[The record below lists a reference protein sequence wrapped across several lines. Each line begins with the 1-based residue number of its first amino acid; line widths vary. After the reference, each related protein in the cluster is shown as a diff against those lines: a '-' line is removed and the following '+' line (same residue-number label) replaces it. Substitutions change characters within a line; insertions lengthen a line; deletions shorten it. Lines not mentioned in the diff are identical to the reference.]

1 MDVRLSPE
9 QQALRNSAAQLVDAL
24 APRSVADL
32 DESERTAKLDAAVES
47 VGWRELRTDDGDGQP
62 LATAVDTAQV
72 AEELARGLADTSFL
86 GPTLATELRRLA
98 GAPAAGSPETV
109 LLVPGLSGLARL
121 PGDRRSVSGG
131 ALPAGTAA
139 GQVAVDARG
148 CSSALVLTESP
159 AAVERGGKDS
169 ADARPAVYRLASVA
183 LPEPAVHVDLTRA
196 LAVAGGAAPI
206 LVDGQQWPL
215 TAEHLTRWSAF
226 ALAMTCADLVGTMYG
241 ALNVSCEYAKIRR
254 QYGSPIGAFQAIQHL
269 LADAF
274 AAAEGSRSVALHAAW
289 AADALPA
296 QEAQT
301 AAAVAKA
308 YCSRAARVVCETAI
322 QVHGGIGHTWECIA
336 HVYLRR
342 ALLSSQVLG
351 GESASVARVMAHYGI
366 AHHEIGGSDGLW

>member
-9 QQALRNSAAQLVDAL
+9 QQALRNSAAQLIDAL

-32 DESERTAKLDAAVES
+32 DDAERTAKLDAAVES
-47 VGWRELRTDDGDGQP
+47 VGWRELRADNGDGEA
-62 LATAVDTAQV
+62 LASAVDTALV

-86 GPTLATELRRLA
+86 GPTLAAELRRLA

-109 LLVPGLSGLARL
+109 LLVSGLSGLASLHGGRQS
-121 PGDRRSVSGG
+121 GVSDG
-131 ALPAGTAA
+131 AWEGSIAR

-148 CSSALVLTESP
+148 CSSALVLAGGEQGGDGPSSSQP
-159 AAVERGGKDS
+159 AA
-169 ADARPAVYRLASVA
+169 YQLASVA

-196 LAVAGGAAPI
+196 LAVAGEASPVHVA
-206 LVDGQQWPL
+206 GQQWPL

-241 ALNVSCEYAKIRR
+241 ALHVSCEYAKIRR
-254 QYGSPIGAFQAIQHL
+254 QYGTPIGAFQAIQHL

-274 AAAEGSRSVALHAAW
+274 VAAEGSRSVALHAAW
-289 AADALPA
+289 AADVLPA
-296 QEAQT
+296 AEART

-308 YCSRAARVVCETAI
+308 YCSRAARLVCETAI
-322 QVHGGIGHTWECIA
+322 QVHGGIGNTWECIA

-351 GESASVARVMAHYGI
+351 GESASVAHVMAHYGI
-366 AHHEIGGSDGLW
+366 TRDDIGDGDGLR